1 MPTLTV
7 PDLLSLEADLRRT
20 LSGEVRFDPYSK
32 ALYSTDASLY
42 RIPPVGVVLPRS
54 AGDVAAVV
62 SLCAQAGVAVLPR
75 GGGTSLAGQTVNHAV
90 VMDFSK
96 YMRGVLEVNQEQR
109 WVRAQPGIPLDEL
122 NHHLRPTGL
131 HYTPDPTT
139 SSRATVG
146 GTIGN
151 NSCGA
156 HSVLYGKTVDHVKEV
171 SVVLSNGQ
179 AAHFRPLSGPELESS
194 LAQDTLEG
202 AIYRDALRIARDNA
216 AEIDR
221 RFPKIRR
228 RVSGYNLDTVL
239 TGPPTNLAKLIVGS
253 EGTLAVVTEAVL
265 NLEPLPKVRGLAILH
280 FNSIVEAMEATIAT
294 LPHSPAAVELIDDM
308 IIRRSRESLGFA
320 RRLTW
325 VQGEP
330 KAMLLVEFFA
340 DTPQELAARIDGL
353 RADITRHGLGYACVV
368 ATSPEEQANAWA
380 IRAAGLGLLMSVK
393 GDAKPL
399 PFVED
404 TAVDPHKLPAFVQ
417 RFDQIVR
424 DHGTVAGYYGH
435 ASEGCLHIRPM
446 VNIKQQDGLDKIV
459 SIANQVSD
467 LVLEFGGSMSGEH
480 GDGIVRGVFTE
491 KMFGSQLYQA
501 FRQVKR
507 AFDPQ
512 GIMNP
517 GKIVDCPPMTENL
530 RLGPSYRAW
539 EPKTFLDFSAEG
551 GFARAVEQCNGVGE
565 CRKTLRGAMCPSYM
579 ATLEEEHSTRGRAN
593 ALRSVLS
600 GALITPSPLAGESWG
615 GGAHKYGE
623 GNLGFPSGVTEPVL
637 SLPKG
642 VSPEDNTSPSHF
654 RGGGQGVRS
663 APAAFTSQR
672 LHDVLD
678 LCLECKACKAECP
691 SNVDMAK
698 LKYEFLYHYGKANGI
713 PLRSRLVA
721 NIAAVN
727 AWIARLGPLA
737 RLASGSP
744 IARLVLDRF
753 LGLDKRRRLPAVAP
767 QTFSQWFRK
776 RQRNRKMQGTAGSLP
791 GIAGGVPSQYPPP
804 FPSGKGARGLGQVI
818 LFTDTFMEY
827 NQPQVGVAAVEL
839 LEAAGYQVILADKVC
854 CGRPMISKG
863 LLEQARNNARINVQR
878 LLPYVQRGVPV
889 VGCEPSC
896 LSAIRDDYPD
906 LLRTQEARDVA
917 KGAYLLEELLVKLK
931 SEGKLTLT
939 FRETKGKVLFHGH
952 CHQKALWGTAA
963 SVAALRLIPGLEVQE
978 LDAGCCG
985 MAGAFGYEKEHYD
998 LSMKIGEQRLFPAV
1012 RSAPEARIAVTGFS
1026 CTHQIADG
1034 TGRRPE
1040 HVAEVLRGALAE
1052 Q

>member
-1 MPTLTV
+1 MALAPAA
-7 PDLLSLEADLRRT
+7 LLSLEADLRRAV
-20 LSGEVRFDPYSK
+20 SGEVRFDATSK

-42 RIPPVGVVLPRS
+42 RIPPIGLVLPRS
-54 AGDVAAVV
+54 AEDVVAVV

-109 WVRAQPGIPLDEL
+109 WARVQPGIPLDEL
-122 NHHLRPTGL
+122 NNHLRPAGL

-156 HSVLYGKTVDHVKEV
+156 HSVRYGKTVDHVKEV
-171 SVVLSNGQ
+171 SVVLANGQ
-179 AAHFRPLSGPELESS
+179 TAHFRPLSGSELETR
-194 LAQDTLEG
+194 LAHPGLEG
-202 AIYRDALRIARDNA
+202 SVYTSVLSIAHENA
-216 AEIDR
+216 VEIDR

-253 EGTLAVVTEAVL
+253 EGTLAVVTEAKV

-280 FNSIVEAMEATIAT
+280 FNSIVEAMEATIVT
-294 LPHSPAAVELIDDM
+294 LPHGPAAVELIDDM

-330 KAMLLVEFFA
+330 KAMLLVEFFTN
-340 DTPQELAARIDGL
+340 TPLELAARIDGL
-353 RADITRHGLGYACVV
+353 RADMTRHRLGYACVV

-404 TAVDPHKLPAFVQ
+404 TAVDPNKLPAFVQ

-424 DHGTVAGYYGH
+424 DHGTVAAYYGH
-435 ASEGCLHIRPM
+435 ASEGCIHIRPM

-459 SIANQVSD
+459 SIANAVSD

-480 GDGIVRGVFTE
+480 GDGIVRGGFTE
-491 KMFGSQLYQA
+491 KMFGPQLYQA
-501 FRQVKR
+501 FRGVKR

-539 EPKTFLDFSAEG
+539 EPVTILDFSAEG
-551 GFARAVEQCNGVGE
+551 GFARAAEQCNGVGE
-565 CRKTLRGAMCPSYM
+565 CRKTLRGSMCPSYM

-593 ALRSVLS
+593 ALRMVLS
-600 GALITPSPLAGESWG
+600 GALALDPNAP
-615 GGAHKYGE
+615 
-623 GNLGFPSGVTEPVL
+623 
-637 SLPKG
+637 
-642 VSPEDNTSPSHF
+642 HF
-654 RGGGQGVRS
+654 FKDERERER
-663 APAAFTSQR
+663 FTANEFSSQR

-691 SNVDMAK
+691 SNVDLAK
-698 LKYEFLYHYGKANGI
+698 LKYEFLYHYGKANGV

-721 NIAAVN
+721 NIAKVN
-727 AWIARLGPLA
+727 AWTARLGPLG
-737 RLASGSP
+737 RLGQANPLS
-744 IARLVLDRF
+744 RWFLDRF
-753 LGLDKRRRLPAVAP
+753 LGLDRRRRLPAVAK
-767 QTFSQWFRK
+767 QTFPEWFRK
-776 RQRNRKMQGTAGSLP
+776 HQQTRKTTGSAEGRSPSAGVT
-791 GIAGGVPSQYPPP
+791 GVSPEKNNSP
-804 FPSGKGARGLGQVI
+804 FPEGKGVRGLGQI
-818 LFTDTFMEY
+818 LLFHDTFMDY

-839 LEAAGYQVILADKVC
+839 LEAAGYEVLLADKVC

-863 LLEQARNNARINVQR
+863 LLDQAKHNAEINVER
-878 LLPYVQRGVPV
+878 LHPYVQRGVPI

-896 LSAIRDDYPD
+896 LSAIKDEYPD
-906 LLRTQEARDVA
+906 LLGTKEARDVA
-917 KGAYLLEELLVKLK
+917 KNTYLLEELLLKLK
-931 SEGKLTLT
+931 AEGKLNLA
-939 FRETKGKVLFHGH
+939 FKETKDKVLFHGH

-963 SVAALRLIPGLEVQE
+963 SLAALRLIPGLQVQE
-978 LDAGCCG
+978 IDAGCCG

-998 LSMKIGEQRLFPAV
+998 LSMRIGEQRLFPAV
-1012 RSAPEARIAVTGFS
+1012 RSAPDARVVVAGFS
-1026 CTHQIADG
+1026 CSHQIADG
-1034 TGRRPE
+1034 AGRRPE
-1040 HVAEVLRGALAE
+1040 HLAVVLRGAME
-1052 Q
+1052 G